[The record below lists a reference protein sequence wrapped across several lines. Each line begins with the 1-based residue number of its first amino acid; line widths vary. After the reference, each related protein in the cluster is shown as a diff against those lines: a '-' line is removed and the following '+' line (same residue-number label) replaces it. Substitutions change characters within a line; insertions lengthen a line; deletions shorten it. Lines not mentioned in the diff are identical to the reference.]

1 MHGDRETT
9 RNDLRKQLIQWR
21 RDNERKLSMDAAQAL
36 RERLL
41 YWLSQPALAAVEVL
55 GVYWPI
61 HGEPDLRPCR
71 EHWHSRGQTLALP
84 RVGIDGGLEFGCWED
99 DEALRPD
106 RFSIPVPEPFRPV
119 VPDLLIVPCVGFDSR
134 GYRLGYGGGHYDRT
148 LSRSPVKTV
157 GVAWDACELPDFVPG
172 AHDRP
177 LDVIVTESR
186 VVSAASGG
194 PTGSASRPR

>member
-21 RDNERKLSMDAAQAL
+21 RDNEPNLSHGAARAL

-41 YWLSQPALAAVEVL
+41 HWLSRPSLGPAGVL

-71 EHWHSRGQTLALP
+71 EHWRSRGQTLALP
-84 RVGIDGGLEFGCWED
+84 RVGADGVLEFGCWEN

-106 RFSIPVPEPFRPV
+106 RFSIPVPDPFRPV

-148 LSRSPVKTV
+148 LSRHPVKTV
-157 GVAWDACELPDFVPG
+157 GVAWDACELSDFAPG

-186 VVSAASGG
+186 VMPGVGGRSAEPDSPPG
-194 PTGSASRPR
+194 